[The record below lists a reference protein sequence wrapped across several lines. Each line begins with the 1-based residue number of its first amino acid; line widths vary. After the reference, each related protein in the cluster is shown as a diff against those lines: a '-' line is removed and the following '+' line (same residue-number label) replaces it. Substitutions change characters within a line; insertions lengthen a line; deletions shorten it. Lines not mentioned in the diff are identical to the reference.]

1 MKRWNAGFPEWKT
14 LVAEFE
20 GEPDMRDWE
29 LKEGSNPD
37 VKKRVELAFMWMATK
52 YEIISSVMP
61 MRIFEYF
68 EKGENERKVYK
79 AHSKRVSA
87 IIEKLSRLHLCPRKI
102 REGHEGADVRE
113 QREIAGVAYR
123 LDKADGPLAGGKYG
137 RLDADQ
143 RLVPRD

>member
-1 MKRWNAGFPEWKT
+1 MNANFERIAQDLLCQQESWMKRWNAGLPEWKD

-29 LKEGSNPD
+29 LKEGSDPD
-37 VKKRVELAFMWMATK
+37 IKKRVELAFMWMATK
-52 YEIISSVMP
+52 YEIMSSIMP
-61 MRIFEYF
+61 IRIYEYF
-68 EKGENERKVYK
+68 EKGENERKAYK

-102 REGHEGADVRE
+102 REGDEGADVRE

-123 LDKADGPLAGGKYG
+123 LD
-137 RLDADQ
+137 RS
-143 RLVPRD
+143 